1 MRGWKI
7 KSLSCNKGLRAVVKG
22 CLKLRGERVN
32 KRRGFAAEE
41 QLKLGFGI
49 RGSNSLELSQV
60 GNNGVNVK
68 TFCIVNVG

>member
-49 RGSNSLELSQV
+49 RGSSKFTRAFSSRQ
-60 GNNGVNVK
+60 
-68 TFCIVNVG
+68 